1 MNLLIG
7 QTKFSMSGTIEL
19 TGLYFRNIKEA
30 CFLLVLNYWCTYNSK
45 LLTGGSTALV
55 MALQVSTVAIVAVLG
70 SMGRRAGPTASAV
83 GP

>member
-7 QTKFSMSGTIEL
+7 QTKSSMSGTIEL
-19 TGLYFRNIKEA
+19 TGLYFRNIQEA
-30 CFLLVLNYWCTYNSK
+30 CFLLVLNYWCIYNSK
-45 LLTGGSTALV
+45 LLTSGPMALG

-70 SMGRRAGPTASAV
+70 SMGRRAGPKASVV